1 MPLLAM
7 NEKTDLHIH
16 TTASDGVYAPAEVV
30 RMALQRGLT
39 RIAITDHDTVEGI
52 AEARAAAEG
61 TGLEVVSGVELGT
74 NYKGKSVDVLGY
86 DLRDTRLLA
95 DKLAELRFLR
105 ENRAKLILEKLAA
118 HGMPVSMEDVLRFS
132 RGGSIGRPHIA
143 RAVVEKGYAPD
154 VQTVFDR
161 YLADGM
167 PCDVPKADVTPG
179 EAVAWIHRA
188 GGKAVLAHPKLI
200 GDDGLVAELLDAFP
214 FDGLEVWHR
223 KHAPED
229 AAIYRNLARERGLW
243 MTGGSDFH
251 DDTHQLGE
259 FGFGATEG

>member
-1 MPLLAM
+1 LFKMDD
-7 NEKTDLHIH
+7 KTDLHIH
-16 TTASDGVYAPAEVV
+16 TTASDGVYPPAEVV
-30 RMALQRGLT
+30 RMALSRGLT

-61 TGLEVVSGVELGT
+61 TGLEVIPGVELGT
-74 NYKGKSVDVLGY
+74 KYKGRSVDVLGY
-86 DLRDTRLLA
+86 DLRDTKLLA
-95 DKLAELRFLR
+95 KKLAELRASR
-105 ENRAKLILEKLAA
+105 ESRAERILKKFAA
-118 HGMPVSMEDVLRFS
+118 LGMPVSMEDVLRFS
-132 RGGSIGRPHIA
+132 QGGAIGRPHIA
-143 RAVVEKGYAPD
+143 RAVVDKGYAPD
-154 VQTVFDR
+154 VQTVFDL

-167 PCDVPKADVTPG
+167 PCDVPKAEVTPG
-179 EAVAWIHRA
+179 DAVAWIHRA

-229 AAIYRNLARERGLW
+229 AAFYRNLARERGLW

-251 DDTHQLGE
+251 DDTHRLGE
-259 FGFGATEG
+259 FGFRATEG